1 MLTMFKQ
8 IFTWW
13 NHQTLGT
20 RIYTFIFGK
29 FKGKDYFGNKYYQ
42 SKSGK
47 RWVIY
52 NGEVDSSKIP
62 NEWFSWIH
70 FMKNKI
76 ENTQQLNK
84 FEWQKKIFLIKP
96 ELLKHSILIK
106 IMKMIIKNI
115 SLGKNKFFIIIFF
128 LIFFFQKNYL
138 NSDDKIYFGNN
149 VDIKILDKLSSK
161 NKLIKLEVGKN
172 FKFKNLNLK
181 VLKCKNSKF
190 DDDPE
195 ITSYLQVKDL
205 NNTDNNEVFV
215 FNGWTFSSSPSIQVF
230 DHPVYDLWIL
240 RCY

>member
-1 MLTMFKQ
+1 
-8 IFTWW
+8 
-13 NHQTLGT
+13 
-20 RIYTFIFGK
+20 
-29 FKGKDYFGNKYYQ
+29 
-42 SKSGK
+42 
-47 RWVIY
+47 
-52 NGEVDSSKIP
+52 
-62 NEWFSWIH
+62 
-70 FMKNKI
+70 
-76 ENTQQLNK
+76 
-84 FEWQKKIFLIKP
+84 
-96 ELLKHSILIK
+96 
-106 IMKMIIKNI
+106 MKMIIKNI
-115 SLGKNKFFIIIFF
+115 SLGKNKLFIIIFF

-138 NSDDKIYFGNN
+138 NSNDKIYFGNN

-205 NNTDNNEVFV
+205 NNANNNEVFV